1 MHVSLTVEVSE
12 AAFELLAS
20 RLVPK
25 SARVKNLAVSMTWV
39 IRDAVPTGEAHRL
52 P

>member
-1 MHVSLTVEVSE
+1 MHVNLTVEVSE
-12 AAFELLAS
+12 AASELLAS

-25 SARVKNLAVSMTWV
+25 PAGVENLAVSMTWAA
-39 IRDAVPTGEAHRL
+39 RDAVPTGEAHRL

>member
-1 MHVSLTVEVSE
+1 MHVNLTIEVSE

-25 SARVKNLAVSMTWV
+25 PADVENLAVSMTWAV
-39 IRDAVPTGEAHRL
+39 RDAVPTGEAHRL